1 MIYVALVF
9 ASACF
14 GLALL
19 FNLWHLAR
27 SERVGDR
34 VLALDTMVINCIA
47 LLVLFGMHYHSV
59 VYFEASMIFAML
71 GFISTVAY
79 TRFVLLG
86 NIIE

>member
-1 MIYVALVF
+1 MIYAAVVF

-19 FNLWHLAR
+19 FNLSHLVR
-27 SERVGDR
+27 SKQVGDR

-47 LLVLFGMHYHSV
+47 LLVLFGMYHHTV

-71 GFISTVAY
+71 GFISTVAF
-79 TRFVLLG
+79 TRFLLRG